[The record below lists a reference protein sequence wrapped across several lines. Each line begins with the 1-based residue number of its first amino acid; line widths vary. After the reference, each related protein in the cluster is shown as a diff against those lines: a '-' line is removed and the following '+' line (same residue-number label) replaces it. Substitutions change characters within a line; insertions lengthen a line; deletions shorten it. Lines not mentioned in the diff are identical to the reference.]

1 MTLLQKI
8 LMGLGCWGAV
18 SILFGVAWHFAR
30 KADKKYEEFAERQRR
45 GTGR

>member
-1 MTLLQKI
+1 MNIWWKVLI
-8 LMGLGCWGAV
+8 GMGAWTAL

-45 GTGR
+45 GEGR